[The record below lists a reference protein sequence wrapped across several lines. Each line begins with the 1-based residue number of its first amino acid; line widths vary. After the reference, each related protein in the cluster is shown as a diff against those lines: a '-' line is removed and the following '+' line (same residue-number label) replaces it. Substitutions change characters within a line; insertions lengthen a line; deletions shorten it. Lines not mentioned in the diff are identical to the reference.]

1 MMIVNS
7 KLEKILSM
15 LDFSYLNK
23 DCVTQKE
30 IEKYLNCDDE
40 ESFFIL
46 QKLREK
52 YQLINVPMR
61 FFINEFQINFNVE
74 RNKKYHN
81 SLMLFLNN

>member
-7 KLEKILSM
+7 KLKKILSM

>member
-23 DCVTQKE
+23 DWVTQKE